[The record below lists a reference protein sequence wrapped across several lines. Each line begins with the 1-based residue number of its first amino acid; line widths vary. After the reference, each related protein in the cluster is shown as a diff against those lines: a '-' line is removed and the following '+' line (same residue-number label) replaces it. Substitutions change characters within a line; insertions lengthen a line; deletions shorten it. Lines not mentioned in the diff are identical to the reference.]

1 MSFQSDAQRK
11 KFHAMEARGEISAK
25 TVKEWE
31 AHTPK
36 GVKLP
41 KHVRHEKRAGLAESL
56 VKESGEK
63 KADMLKKPTGLG
75 FGLGRK
81 LSSFRN
87 TRKFKE

>member
-1 MSFQSDAQRK
+1 MPYASDAQRK
-11 KFHAMEARGEISAK
+11 KFHAMEDRGEISSK
-25 TVKEWE
+25 TVKEWD
-31 AHTPK
+31 AKSK
-36 GVKLP
+36 GKKLP
-41 KHVRHEKRAGLAESL
+41 TRVHHEKRAGLAETL